1 MTGVLSFPRPSR
13 ALCAAVA
20 ILPIVL
26 MAAAHALA
34 QTYPTRPVR
43 IIVPFSPGGPAD
55 ALPRLV
61 GARLAETWGQPV
73 IVENRTGAAGNIG
86 MSLGAKAT
94 PDGYT
99 LTSAPVGNLAINPHM
114 YSSLAYDVFRD
125 FTPITLMGTVQNVL
139 VVH

>member
-1 MTGVLSFPRPSR
+1 MTGVPLIQPRSR
-13 ALCAAVA
+13 ALCAALV
-20 ILPIVL
+20 VL
-26 MAAAHALA
+26 LFAAAHAVG

-61 GARLAETWGQPV
+61 GARLSEMWALPV

-99 LTSAPVGNLAINPHM
+99 LTSAPVGNLA
-114 YSSLAYDVFRD
+114 
-125 FTPITLMGTVQNVL
+125 
-139 VVH
+139 